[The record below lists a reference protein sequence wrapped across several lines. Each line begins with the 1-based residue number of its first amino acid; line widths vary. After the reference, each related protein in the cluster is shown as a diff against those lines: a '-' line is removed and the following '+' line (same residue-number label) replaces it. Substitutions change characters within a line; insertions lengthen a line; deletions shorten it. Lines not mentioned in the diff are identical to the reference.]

1 MNPLQFYAN
10 IQPVKDFNDVM
21 TTSHYLPCPG
31 DWLMILTDIKG
42 STKAI
47 ELGRQKDVNLVGASA
62 IAAVQNVIGSR
73 AIPFTFGG
81 DGATFVVP
89 LEFENQLKEEL
100 LRLKNHALENYN
112 LELRICVIPVSDLMQ
127 KNTEVLI
134 GKYAVADQNCIAL
147 FLGSGFQLAEQ
158 ILKTPNSKYELNYPE
173 NTKITQAPN
182 LKHLSCRWDKIPTKY
197 GVIVSVLMM
206 SRDSERATETYKTI
220 LTDIEKY
227 VRLVRYNPVAERRL
241 TPLLFFKQ
249 LSYELKTKKNEAFIY
264 RVLFLLVNFT
274 FITFS
279 ILTRKN
285 LLNQV
290 PVVEYI
296 DETFLNSD
304 YKKLDGI
311 LKMVID
317 CTVEEKDNLMTILKK
332 YFNDKKIFY
341 GVHLSESSLMTCVVH
356 DMKDN
361 QHIHFID
368 GNNGGYA
375 FAAKEMKSQIKAAE
389 IDHGS

>member
-1 MNPLQFYAN
+1 MSSLQFYEN
-10 IQPVKDFNDVM
+10 IQPVTDFKDVM
-21 TTSHYLPCPG
+21 NTSHYRQCPS

-62 IAAVQNVIGSR
+62 IAAIQNVIGSR
-73 AIPFTFGG
+73 SIPFSFGG

-89 LEFENQLKEEL
+89 LEFETQLKEEL
-100 LRLKNHALENYN
+100 LRLKNHSQENFN
-112 LELRICVIPVSDLMQ
+112 LELRICIIPVDDLIKQ
-127 KNTEVLI
+127 NTKVLI
-134 GKYAVADQNCIAL
+134 GKYALADQNSIAL
-147 FLGSGFQLAEQ
+147 FLGSGFQVAEQ
-158 ILKTPNSKYELNYPE
+158 ILKTPDSKYELKYPE

-206 SRDSERATETYKTI
+206 SRNADLGPETYKSI
-220 LTDIEKY
+220 LTEIEKY

-241 TPLLFFKQ
+241 SPTSFFKQ
-249 LSYELKTKKNEAFIY
+249 LSYELINKKNKPLIY
-264 RVLFLLVNFT
+264 RVLFLLLNFT
-274 FITFS
+274 FMTYS

-285 LLNQV
+285 LLSRVQ
-290 PVVEYI
+290 VVEYLE
-296 DETFLNSD
+296 ETLVNSD
-304 YKKLDGI
+304 YKKIDGI

-317 CTVEEKDNLMTILKK
+317 CTIEEKDNLITILKT
-332 YFNDKKIFY
+332 YFDKKQIFY
-341 GVHLSESSLMTCVVH
+341 GIHLSESTLMTCVVH

-368 GNNGGYA
+368 GNNGGYT
-375 FAAKEMKSQIKAAE
+375 FAAKDLKAQMKAAKIE
-389 IDHGS
+389 